1 MSSSDD
7 DDESN
12 HAPRERSASYA
23 GSKTLELL
31 GELGSAKHAGRIKAL
46 KRFQEYITKY
56 RPELYDDDVEL
67 LYVVRGSKSAIPFGV
82 HVSGLM
88 IHHRLFGNRA
98 RPR

>member
-67 LYVVRGSKSAIPFGV
+67 LYVVRAVWSCTIWSTWV
-82 HVSGLM
+82 CM
-88 IHHRLFGNRA
+88 IHPRLLGNRA
-98 RPR
+98 PPH